1 MFNLRHLKL
10 YHLLRPHAH
19 PSTYASN
26 IRRSERL
33 MAARLRKGDRT
44 NSNEQMCTAG
54 GGQLISRA
62 PFEADTAALVA
73 RRVKK
78 WGRCHSYPGRRV
90 SIARS
95 RDEPRMRRRGGRPYW
110 LPTRTAIADE
120 SPDKNSCTA
129 FESAPS
135 ETWPQPPASA
145 AVLFR
150 PTGSPADPLRGMSPR
165 QTSSRG
171 FLVAL

>member
-1 MFNLRHLKL
+1 MHARRPMRPTAADLKSLWLRTFEKVS
-10 YHLLRPHAH
+10 AQ
-19 PSTYASN
+19 
-26 IRRSERL
+26 IQ
-33 MAARLRKGDRT
+33 T
-44 NSNEQMCTAG
+44 NRCAPQVAVK
-54 GGQLISRA
+54 LISRA
-62 PFEADTAALVA
+62 PFEADSAASVA

-78 WGRCHSYPGRRV
+78 WGRYHSCPGRRV

-95 RDEPRMRRRGGRPYW
+95 RDEPRMRRRGWRPYW

-135 ETWPQPPASA
+135 EIWPLPPASA

-150 PTGSPADPLRGMSPR
+150 PTGSPADPLKGMSPR

-171 FLVAL
+171 FLVEL

>member
-10 YHLLRPHAH
+10 YHLLRPYAH
-19 PSTYASN
+19 PSAYASN
-26 IRRSERL
+26 FRKSERL
-33 MAARLRKGDRT
+33 MAARLRKEDRT

-54 GGQLISRA
+54 GGRLISRA
-62 PFEADTAALVA
+62 PFEAGTAALVA

-95 RDEPRMRRRGGRPYW
+95 RDEPRMRRRGGRPRW
-110 LPTRTAIADE
+110 LPTRSAIADE
-120 SPDKNSCTA
+120 SPDKNSCTV

-135 ETWPQPPASA
+135 ET
-145 AVLFR
+145 
-150 PTGSPADPLRGMSPR
+150 
-165 QTSSRG
+165 
-171 FLVAL
+171 

>member
-10 YHLLRPHAH
+10 YHLLRPYAH

-26 IRRSERL
+26 FRRSERL
-33 MAARLRKGDRT
+33 MAARLRKGDHT
-44 NSNEQMCTAG
+44 NSNKQMCTAG
-54 GGQLISRA
+54 DGQLISRA

-73 RRVKK
+73 RTVKK
-78 WGRCHSYPGRRV
+78 WDRCHSYPGRRV

-95 RDEPRMRRRGGRPYW
+95 RDEPRMRRREGRPYW

-129 FESAPS
+129 FESAPT
-135 ETWPQPPASA
+135 ETWPLPPASA

-171 FLVAL
+171 FLVEL